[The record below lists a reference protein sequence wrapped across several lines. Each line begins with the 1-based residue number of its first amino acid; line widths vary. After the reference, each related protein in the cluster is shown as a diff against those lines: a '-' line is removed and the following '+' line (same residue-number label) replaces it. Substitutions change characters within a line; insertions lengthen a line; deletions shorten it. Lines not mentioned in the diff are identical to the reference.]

1 MQTRLFL
8 LGLGVLVCLSATG
21 VWATEG
27 TAFRGMFGPRTL
39 GGPLSPQP
47 GTRFDRGL
55 MRGPSGEF
63 LGLAREQ
70 HFGRAPSAMR
80 SAIPD
85 TLRPTTVWPRV
96 APESV
101 APYPP
106 YASEAPTRFG
116 PPPRREPA
124 WPTDTWFRT
133 RDPRAR

>member
-8 LGLGVLVCLSATG
+8 LGLEALICLWTTG
-21 VWATEG
+21 VSATEG
-27 TAFRGMFGPRTL
+27 TPVRGLFGPRTL
-39 GGPLSPQP
+39 GGPVAPQP

-55 MRGPSGEF
+55 VRGPSGEF

-85 TLRPTTVWPRV
+85 TLRPTTIWPPA
-96 APESV
+96 APQSV

-116 PPPRREPA
+116 PPPRSEPA
-124 WPTDTWFRT
+124 PPADTWFRT
-133 RDPRAR
+133 REPRAR

>member
-8 LGLGVLVCLSATG
+8 LSLGALVCLSATS

-27 TAFRGMFGPRTL
+27 TTVRGLFGPRTL
-39 GGPLSPQP
+39 GGPVAPKP
-47 GTRFDRGL
+47 GTRFDSGL
-55 MRGPSGEF
+55 VRGPSGEF
-63 LGLAREQ
+63 LGLARDPR
-70 HFGRAPSAMR
+70 FGRAPSTIR

-85 TLRPTTVWPRV
+85 TLRPTTVWPPA

-124 WPTDTWFRT
+124 SPTDTWFRT